1 LEAYPKNLLRL
12 TFYAPK
18 EAHMLKILVA
28 SSKGGAGKTMLA
40 TNLAAHYAVEARNTV
55 LVDADRQGSSLR
67 WSERRATHMYPVLGL
82 SGLRRDWEKQ
92 IPDDAQRVIID
103 TPAGIRVDEVAGYL
117 DYVNVLLVPVLPSA
131 IDLEASEPF
140 LADLAKLLRIERGK
154 VAVGVVANRLKPW
167 TNASQLAVEEMR
179 RFPFPVV
186 GELRDTQGY
195 VLANA
200 LGKSIFDYHSEL
212 VRSHQE
218 DWAKMLRWL
227 KKHG

>member
-1 LEAYPKNLLRL
+1 LEPVQNLLCS
-12 TFYAPK
+12 TFYVSK

-40 TNLAAHYAVEARNTV
+40 TNLAAHYAVEAWNTV
-55 LVDADRQGSSLR
+55 LVDTDRQGSSLR
-67 WSERRATHMYPVLGL
+67 WGERRAAHAHPVLGL

-92 IPDDAQRVIID
+92 VPDDAQRVIID
-103 TPAGIRVDEVAGYL
+103 TPAGIRADEVAGYL
-117 DYVNVLLVPVLPSA
+117 DYVNVVLVPVLPSA
-131 IDLEASEPF
+131 IDLEAAEPF
-140 LADLAKLLRIERGK
+140 LADLAALPRIEHGK

-167 TNASQLAVEEMR
+167 TNASRFAVEEMR

-200 LGKSIFDYHSEL
+200 LGKSIFDYHSEP
-212 VRSHQE
+212 VRSHQG
-218 DWAKMLRWL
+218 DWAKIWRWL
-227 KKHG
+227 KKHA